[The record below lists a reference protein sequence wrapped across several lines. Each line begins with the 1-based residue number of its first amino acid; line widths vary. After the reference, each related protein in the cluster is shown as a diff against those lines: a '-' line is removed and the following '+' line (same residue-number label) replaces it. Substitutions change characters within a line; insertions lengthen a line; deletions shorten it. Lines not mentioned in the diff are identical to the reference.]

1 VTPQSHQNEG
11 TRASGGKPKR
21 PVPVTLVALLALGVA
36 IYSLVYGVLAVQGGE
51 DDRLADGIFHLALG
65 LGALVAG
72 AGAFRLRPWAWA
84 AFMTWAVIGL
94 THQILRYLFFGDPNY
109 ADMSANTF
117 AVLALSPLDIQI
129 AFGLRY
135 TENVQL
141 ARPTRNPLD
150 RH

>member
-1 VTPQSHQNEG
+1 MLPQDVQTPA
-11 TRASGGKPKR
+11 RAEKPKR
-21 PVPVTLVALLALGVA
+21 PVPVTLVALLAVAVA

-65 LGALVAG
+65 VGALAAG

-94 THQILRYLFFGDPNY
+94 THQILRYFFFGDPNY
-109 ADMSANTF
+109 VDMAANTF
-117 AVLALSPLDIQI
+117 AVLALSPLEVQI

-150 RH
+150 RD